1 MKTSQNQVV
10 RTPDVDSGEET
21 LRLIAGLPAPEGLVD
36 RVQTRL
42 RTAPR
47 SSRVLAWPLAFAS
60 GGWAYGSAVRGAAA
74 AAIVC
79 VVAGGGWRVY
89 SHVQPGPSARV
100 IVMPTPAG
108 PPRGFSIGGS
118 VHTPDPMRGLV
129 LTHQVVAEPAGTV
142 TGEPVQNPRKAT
154 DPARNAPARKPGKR
168 RTTSSQQPLRSV
180 PE

>member
-1 MKTSQNQVV
+1 MTSQNQVV
-10 RTPDVDSGEET
+10 RTAAVDSGEET
-21 LRLIAGLPAPEGLVD
+21 LRLIAALPAPEGLVD

-47 SSRVLAWPLAFAS
+47 SSRILAWPLAFVP
-60 GGWAYGSAVRGAAA
+60 GGWGYGSAVRGAAA

-79 VVAGGGWRVY
+79 VVAGGGWRVH

-118 VHTPDPMRGLV
+118 VHTPDPVHGPV
-129 LTHQVVAEPAGTV
+129 LTHQGIP
-142 TGEPVQNPRKAT
+142 EPVATVAGEGVRNPQKAT
-154 DPARNAPARKPGKR
+154 DPTHKDPAHKPAKARA
-168 RTTSSQQPLRSV
+168 TSSAEPLRSV
-180 PE
+180 PQ